1 MKKTTIASLVAL
13 VFASPSYAA
22 ETINLD
28 EVTIKANRFEHKESE
43 TTYASEI
50 HTAKQIEASGAAT
63 LYDFLAQQT
72 SLNLL
77 SNFGNKAT
85 PLINLR
91 AYGADNG
98 YQNVV
103 ITLDGQRLNNIDGV
117 PQLLGAIPLG
127 NIERIEISKGS
138 GSVIYGDGATAGA
151 IQIYTKNKTGVTVS
165 TSFGNYGQQNH
176 YINAGLSEQYFD
188 LSASLA
194 HDSNDGY
201 STKDK
206 TGHKDEFTG
215 DTQSVKL
222 KIKPTDSLRLI
233 ASATSSH
240 NNARYP
246 NSLTKAQFDSDPSQN
261 GKPAKEYNYQRLITD
276 QWKAGFEYDITP
288 TLTIAATHYRE
299 DKLSDFILP
308 NPFKSDYVNKSNEL
322 TLSYQDEV
330 VSAIAGVQSFDGRRD
345 GGFDITSKDSR
356 AWFLNTE
363 YHPRWLADGLTLSA
377 GFRNE
382 KVKYRY
388 APTSGSLLDDAR
400 NLNAWDIGAN
410 YQFTPDLSAFA
421 NYNKAYLAPNIDS
434 FFGFDAGFNTI
445 FNGFIK
451 PQESKTLNIGLNHV
465 LSNNRLKASLFY
477 ANLDNEIYL
486 DKTVAFFGTNTN
498 LDETHK
504 YGLELQDSINLT
516 DNLNASVIYNYTRS
530 IIDKEI
536 REDGSNVGGKDLPS
550 APNHSIVANLNYK
563 FLEHASVNLSQTWR
577 STTYASEDFLN
588 NATQRQAHYEST
600 NVALNYQYKNF
611 LLFTSINN
619 LFQHQ
624 NSTQITNDAIYPVD
638 FVRTWRIGLKS
649 DF

>member
-1 MKKTTIASLVAL
+1 MSKKIIVSLVAL
-13 VFASPSYAA
+13 AFASPSYAA
-22 ETINLD
+22 QPINLD
-28 EVTIKANRFEHKESE
+28 EVTVKANRFEHKESE

-63 LYDFLAQQT
+63 LYDFLAQQS

-85 PLINLR
+85 PTINLR
-91 AYGADNG
+91 GYGGDNG

-165 TSFGNYGQQNH
+165 TSFGNFGQQNH
-176 YINAGLSEQYFD
+176 YLNAGLSEQYFD

-201 STKDK
+201 SVKDK
-206 TGHKDEFTG
+206 TNHKDEFTG

-222 KIKPTDSLRLI
+222 KIKPTDNLRLI

-246 NSLTKAQFDSDPSQN
+246 NSLTKAQFDIDPSQN

-276 QWKAGFEYDITP
+276 QWKVGVEYDVTSK
-288 TLTIAATHYRE
+288 LKVAAMRYRE

-308 NPFKSDYVNKSNEL
+308 NPFKADYVNKSNEI
-322 TLSYQDEV
+322 TLSYDDEM
-330 VSAIAGVQSFDGRRD
+330 AGFIAGLQSFDGRRD

-363 YHPRWLADGLTLSA
+363 YHPTWLTDRLTLSA
-377 GFRNE
+377 GARNE

-388 APTSGSLLDDAR
+388 APTSGTLLDDAK

-410 YQFTPDLSAFA
+410 YQFTPDLSAFV
-421 NYNKAYLAPNIDS
+421 NYNKAYLVPNIDT
-434 FFGFDAGFNTI
+434 FFGFDAAFNTI

-451 PQESKTLNIGLNHV
+451 PQESKTLNIGLNRV
-465 LSNNRLKASLFY
+465 MANNHLKATLFY
-477 ANLDNEIYL
+477 TNLDNEIYL
-486 DKTVAFFGTNTN
+486 DKSVAFFGTNTN
-498 LDETHK
+498 LDKTHK
-504 YGLELQDSINLT
+504 YGFELQDSFNLT
-516 DNLNASVIYNYTRS
+516 DSLNASVIYNYTRS

-536 REDGSNVGGKDLPS
+536 REDGSNISGEDLPS

-563 FLEHASVNLSQTWR
+563 FFEHASVNLSQTWR
-577 STTYASEDFLN
+577 SDTYASEDFLN
-588 NATQRQAHYEST
+588 NATQRQGHYEST
-600 NVALNYQYKNF
+600 NIALNYQYKNMLF
-611 LLFTSINN
+611 FTSVNN
-619 LFQHQ
+619 LFEHQ

-638 FVRTWRIGLKS
+638 FARTWRVGAKA